1 MVSPTKCI
9 AGRSVADWI
18 AAYPVVS
25 DLCALKETAWV
36 NPDKLPFAQAAAAC
50 PLTLSDIED
59 AAARLERFAPYL
71 AAVFPETAATGGII
85 ESPVQPIPRMQQVL
99 EERSGTR
106 IAGQVWIKL
115 DSHLPISGSIKARG
129 GIYEVLKTAE
139 DIALH
144 SGMLHL
150 TDNYAVLAEERFRK
164 LFSQYSIAVGSTG
177 NLGLSIGI
185 MSAKLGFQVT
195 VHMSADA
202 RQWKKDLLR
211 SRGVKV
217 VEYASDYNIAV
228 TEGRKLAAGDPY
240 CHFVDDENSKTLF
253 MGYAVAALRLKKQLD
268 AQGVTVDA
276 EHPLFAY
283 LPCGVGGGPGGVAFG
298 LKMLFGDAAHC
309 FFAEPTH
316 SPCMLLGMATGENSS
331 VCVQDFG
338 IDNRTAADGLAV
350 GRASGF
356 VGGLMRPFMSGC
368 YTLQDERMYT
378 LLAQLADAEALYL
391 EPSAL
396 AGMYGPVLTQPG
408 QLLGTYTDATLPVGA
423 LANATHLVWA
433 TGGNMVPREE
443 MQRYYAKGKALAQ
456 GDRVSCFDCRT
467 HIDILTSV
475 RYTVHERSDST
486 MTTTN
491 ITNFRK
497 NAFDYVEQTIKYN
510 QPVNIT
516 TKDGNAVLLSEEDYS
531 GIMETLYLVSAPGM
545 REKIMDGIA
554 TPLADCVD
562 ETAVEW

>member
-1 MVSPTKCI
+1 MVSPAKCI
-9 AGRSVADWI
+9 SGRSVADWI

-36 NPDKLPFAQAAAAC
+36 NPDKLPFAHASAAC

-71 AAVFPETAATGGII
+71 AAVFPETAAAGCII
-85 ESPVQPIPRMQQVL
+85 ESPVQPIPRMQKML
-99 EERSGTR
+99 EERSGIP
-106 IAGQVWIKL
+106 IAGQVWVKL

-144 SGMLHL
+144 SGMLHF

-217 VEYASDYNIAV
+217 VEYASDYSIAV

-253 MGYAVAALRLKKQLD
+253 LGYAVAALRLKKQLD

-316 SPCMLLGMATGENSS
+316 SPCMMLGMATGENNSI
-331 VCVQDFG
+331 CVQDFG

-378 LLAQLADAEALYL
+378 LLAQLADTEELFL

-408 QLLGTYTDATLPVGA
+408 QLLGAYTEAALPAGA

-456 GDRVSCFDCRT
+456 R
-467 HIDILTSV
+467 
-475 RYTVHERSDST
+475 
-486 MTTTN
+486 
-491 ITNFRK
+491 
-497 NAFDYVEQTIKYN
+497 
-510 QPVNIT
+510 
-516 TKDGNAVLLSEEDYS
+516 
-531 GIMETLYLVSAPGM
+531 
-545 REKIMDGIA
+545 
-554 TPLADCVD
+554 
-562 ETAVEW
+562 

>member
-1 MVSPTKCI
+1 MVSPAKCI
-9 AGRSVADWI
+9 SGRSVADWI

-50 PLTLSDIED
+50 PLTLADIED

-71 AAVFPETAATGGII
+71 AAVFPETAAAGGII
-85 ESPVQPIPRMQQVL
+85 ESPVQPIPRMQKVL
-99 EERSGTR
+99 EERSGTP
-106 IAGQVWIKL
+106 IAGQAWVKL

-217 VEYASDYNIAV
+217 VEYASDYSIAV

-253 MGYAVAALRLKKQLD
+253 LGYAVAALRLKKQLD

-283 LPCGVGGGPGGVAFG
+283 LPCGVGGGPGGAPGGGGPGGGQWPEDAVRRCRTLLLCRAHPLPLHDAGHGHRRKQQRLCAG
-298 LKMLFGDAAHC
+298 LWHRQPHRRRWSCRGTRLRLC
-309 FFAEPTH
+309 
-316 SPCMLLGMATGENSS
+316 
-331 VCVQDFG
+331 
-338 IDNRTAADGLAV
+338 
-350 GRASGF
+350 GRADASLYERLLHPAGRADVHPSG
-356 VGGLMRPFMSGC
+356 
-368 YTLQDERMYT
+368 
-378 LLAQLADAEALYL
+378 A
-391 EPSAL
+391 
-396 AGMYGPVLTQPG
+396 AGRRRRS
-408 QLLGTYTDATLPVGA
+408 LP
-423 LANATHLVWA
+423 
-433 TGGNMVPREE
+433 
-443 MQRYYAKGKALAQ
+443 
-456 GDRVSCFDCRT
+456 
-467 HIDILTSV
+467 
-475 RYTVHERSDST
+475 
-486 MTTTN
+486 
-491 ITNFRK
+491 
-497 NAFDYVEQTIKYN
+497 
-510 QPVNIT
+510 
-516 TKDGNAVLLSEEDYS
+516 
-531 GIMETLYLVSAPGM
+531 
-545 REKIMDGIA
+545 
-554 TPLADCVD
+554 
-562 ETAVEW
+562 

>member
-1 MVSPTKCI
+1 MVSPAKCI

-25 DLCALKETAWV
+25 DLCALKETAWT

-71 AAVFPETAATGGII
+71 AAVFPETAAAGGII
-85 ESPVQPIPRMQQVL
+85 ESPVQPIPRMQKVL

-106 IAGQVWIKL
+106 IAGQVWVKL

-217 VEYASDYNIAV
+217 KIVPAGGLLPHRLPKRPGQPHRAV
-228 TEGRKLAAGDPY
+228 CAYCVAAQGIRRRQAAG
-240 CHFVDDENSKTLF
+240 LF
-253 MGYAVAALRLKKQLD
+253 GKAVVAQLGQGKAAALRGGHAARQHH
-268 AQGVTVDA
+268 AGCSA
-276 EHPLFAY
+276 IHPHQPCCICRKGQDIQYQFVCLFHHAATSFFCIHSAFSI
-283 LPCGVGGGPGGVAFG
+283 PRTGGGCP
-298 LKMLFGDAAHC
+298 
-309 FFAEPTH
+309 
-316 SPCMLLGMATGENSS
+316 
-331 VCVQDFG
+331 VQ
-338 IDNRTAADGLAV
+338 
-350 GRASGF
+350 
-356 VGGLMRPFMSGC
+356 
-368 YTLQDERMYT
+368 
-378 LLAQLADAEALYL
+378 
-391 EPSAL
+391 
-396 AGMYGPVLTQPG
+396 
-408 QLLGTYTDATLPVGA
+408 
-423 LANATHLVWA
+423 
-433 TGGNMVPREE
+433 
-443 MQRYYAKGKALAQ
+443 
-456 GDRVSCFDCRT
+456 
-467 HIDILTSV
+467 
-475 RYTVHERSDST
+475 
-486 MTTTN
+486 
-491 ITNFRK
+491 RK
-497 NAFDYVEQTIKYN
+497 I
-510 QPVNIT
+510 
-516 TKDGNAVLLSEEDYS
+516 
-531 GIMETLYLVSAPGM
+531 
-545 REKIMDGIA
+545 
-554 TPLADCVD
+554 
-562 ETAVEW
+562 